1 LFQFFS
7 GHEGAKLMRKARELM
22 LALAAAGLLAAGAC
36 VKSPTETGGA
46 GGDGGA
52 AKGGAVRIGFSMDT
66 LKEERWQRDKQLVE
80 QHAKEVGADLTTVVA
95 NGNDATQ
102 LSQVD
107 NLLTRG
113 VDVLIVAPHNGVAAS
128 AIVEKAH
135 AAHVPVIS
143 YDRLIMN
150 SDVDLYV
157 SHQVPKIGEMQAQ
170 YALDHQ
176 PKGNYVLIFGSQ
188 TDNNAL
194 LLKGGQMKVLQPA
207 IDRGDIKVVAEQYA
221 REWLPSEARRIM
233 DDALTK
239 ANNDIQA
246 VVASNDGTAG
256 GAISAFPPQLTGKVL
271 VTGQDA
277 QLDACQRIVR
287 GEQTM
292 TIFKPIKPL
301 AYSAVDS
308 ALKLAHKEKLDA
320 PDKIN
325 NGKIDVPALLQTP
338 IAVDKGNMVDTVVK
352 DGYHTME
359 EVYQGIPKDQW
370 PKQTASAA
378 GGSRQSAVGSR
389 RSTISAALAFFGLLF
404 VGVAVL
410 ARRRKMDAG

>member
-1 LFQFFS
+1 
-7 GHEGAKLMRKARELM
+7 MRKARVLM
-22 LALAAAGLLAAGAC
+22 LALAAAALLAAGAC

-46 GGDGGA
+46 GGGGGGA

-66 LKEERWQRDKQLVE
+66 LKEERWQRDKMLVE

-292 TIFKPIKPL
+292 TIYKPIKPL
-301 AYSAVDS
+301 AYSAVDN
-308 ALKLAHKEKLDA
+308 ALKLARHEKIDA

-325 NGKIDVPALLQTP
+325 NQKIDVPAILQTP
-338 IAVDKGNMVDTVVK
+338 IAVDKSNMVDTVVK

-370 PKQTASAA
+370 PKQTASATQ
-378 GGSRQSAVGSR
+378 GGTQPSEGGGQKAAGSR
-389 RSTISAALAFFGLLF
+389 RSTLSAALAVFGLLL
-404 VGVAVL
+404 GGAAVF
-410 ARRRKMDAG
+410 ARRRK